1 MPKSGLS
8 AHCGSYVQIGVE
20 PEDGRKAHHWRMR
33 ARAQPSLSEFSESY
47 TVCCT
52 LSHLSQVKLSIIN
65 HLSAYAKDT
74 RVFGFVGLPYVRDGR
89 VCRSQKQIRDKPE
102 LSSTTVMMLT
112 SAAPWRRGTLA
123 RTRNFRISQQA
134 NPPGATLGRDQP
146 DSPEGA
152 TVGASTDH
160 ETHSA
165 RGSKPS
171 TNSFGGT

>member
-1 MPKSGLS
+1 MSIRHFRINSEMSDGVPLKRPEFLKLVYLNCRNQAIT

-112 SAAPWRRGTLA
+112 SAAPLETV
-123 RTRNFRISQQA
+123 QA
-134 NPPGATLGRDQP
+134 GA
-146 DSPEGA
+146 
-152 TVGASTDH
+152 
-160 ETHSA
+160 
-165 RGSKPS
+165 
-171 TNSFGGT
+171 N